1 MKRRDHSVGQANNA
15 IDQKASYALL
25 SAITYGGQAGY
36 TINTAANPNLGWEKS
51 KSTDLAIDLGLFN
64 NRVQL
69 SLDYYTKKTT
79 DLLYKVPI
87 PGATGFTLQWD
98 NLGDIDNRGFEIEL
112 NTKNLTGAFKWT
124 SNFNLGYNENTVKK
138 LGSSDTPVYSG
149 FDNTNVSNVLQVGL
163 PINTFYM
170 YQATGVWKT
179 QAEINAYSAAHNGI
193 PVTFNGAP
201 FKPGDIRYN
210 DVNGDGVITIAD
222 KSYLGAPSPKFTYG
236 LTNTFEY
243 KKFDLTILV
252 TAQSGGKILGILGRA
267 LDRPGMGA
275 LSNVFGN
282 WRNAWWSETEPGDG
296 KTPYILST
304 TTGTTIDSRWL
315 YSSDYIRIKN
325 ISFGYRLPYLPKVY
339 SSARVY
345 VSVENL
351 AILTGYTGGY
361 SPEAANSGVSGAPG
375 GSNSLGIDY
384 GGYPTSRVISMGIN
398 VTF

>member
-1 MKRRDHSVGQANNA
+1 M
-15 IDQKASYALL
+15 
-25 SAITYGGQAGY
+25 
-36 TINTAANPNLGWEKS
+36 
-51 KSTDLAIDLGLFN
+51 
-64 NRVQL
+64 
-69 SLDYYTKKTT
+69 
-79 DLLYKVPI
+79 
-87 PGATGFTLQWD
+87 
-98 NLGDIDNRGFEIEL
+98 
-112 NTKNLTGAFKWT
+112 
-124 SNFNLGYNENTVKK
+124 
-138 LGSSDTPVYSG
+138 
-149 FDNTNVSNVLQVGL
+149 
-163 PINTFYM
+163 
-170 YQATGVWKT
+170 
-179 QAEINAYSAAHNGI
+179 
-193 PVTFNGAP
+193 
-201 FKPGDIRYN
+201 
-210 DVNGDGVITIAD
+210 
-222 KSYLGAPSPKFTYG
+222 
-236 LTNTFEY
+236 
-243 KKFDLTILV
+243 V

-296 KTPYILST
+296 KTPYILSS